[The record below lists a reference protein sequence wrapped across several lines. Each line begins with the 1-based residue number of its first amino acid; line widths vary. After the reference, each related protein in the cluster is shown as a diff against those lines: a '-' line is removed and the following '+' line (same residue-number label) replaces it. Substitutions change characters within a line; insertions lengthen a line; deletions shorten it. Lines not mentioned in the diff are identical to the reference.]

1 MVRKVK
7 ILLLMLDSFY
17 QNSLALDYLR
27 LYALDDPLINKRAE
41 IKTLVYPPEAD
52 DNTILQTVLFENPD
66 IIGFSTY
73 LWNIKRS
80 LTIADRIK
88 NMSPQT
94 KVILGG
100 VEVSYSP
107 RKVLTSNSFVDEVL
121 TGEGE
126 IPFKLLLSSY
136 LTGNPLRKGIPGLWQ
151 RIGDEIKS
159 GGPNQCVQTLDE
171 IPSPF
176 HSPDFDSSSLT
187 GDILYET
194 YRGCVFKCSYCLYH
208 RHAGKPRFYSLE
220 RIKRDLDVILKT
232 PCKHIRIV
240 DSTFNINKRRTK
252 EILKLL
258 KGTGKKI
265 SVEMSAEFFDDEM
278 VELCSQ
284 AGIRHIDIGL
294 QSATDRVLKA
304 VNRSW
309 HDKKAFRKN
318 ILFLSK
324 HPEITL
330 NLELICGLPEETCH
344 SFKASIDKAVG
355 YKPDHISVY
364 KLQVLDGSTLRNS
377 AEKYGVKYRHE
388 PPYTVIETASMSKED
403 LSALELLL
411 FSNIVLY
418 NTGVSRLAL
427 RAAVE
432 RYKATPSQIYEMFSD
447 YCLRKGLY
455 SEKEMRKIA
464 NHYAVGNRFDRPLPK
479 TLSLG
484 YLKSACSSFFT
495 SLVTKY
501 NDKDA
506 KSIFTQLIDYGYNLA
521 SLDNIEKAQIQAVPE
536 INLKS
541 DMPRLSRFSFLK
553 TYSPDFYQTL
563 KSTGIRISEYHPY
576 GIAFFIHKTLGPTA
590 LALSK
595 DLYRFL
601 NLCNGK
607 HNVEEIIDSMDSKSD
622 LKHAPKKYESIIQ
635 KISALQSDL
644 GSIGLII

>member
-1 MVRKVK
+1 
-7 ILLLMLDSFY
+7 MLDSFY

-73 LWNIKRS
+73 LWNIKNS
-80 LTIADRIK
+80 LEIASRIK
-88 NMSPQT
+88 STLPET

-100 VEVSYSP
+100 VEVSYDP
-107 RKVLTSNSFVDEVL
+107 QKVLTNNPFVDAVV

-126 IPFKLLLSSY
+126 IHFSLLLSNY
-136 LTGNPLRKGIPGLWQ
+136 LSGKTFGDNIPEVWQ
-151 RIGDEIKS
+151 RIGYEIKS
-159 GGPNQCVQTLDE
+159 GGHNQCVQTLDE

-176 HSPDFDSSSLT
+176 LASDFDPSAMT

-208 RHAGKPRFYSLE
+208 RHAGKPRFYSIE
-220 RIKRDLDVILKT
+220 RIKRDLDVILKS
-232 PCKHIRIV
+232 PCRHIRII

-258 KGTGKKI
+258 KGTDKKI
-265 SVEMSAEFFDDEM
+265 SVEMSAEFFDKEM

-294 QSATDRVLKA
+294 QSATDRVLEA

-309 HDKKAFRKN
+309 HDKNAFRKN

-418 NTGVSRLAL
+418 NTGVARLAL
-427 RAAVE
+427 RSVIKH
-432 RYKATPSQIYEMFSD
+432 YQLKPTQIYEMFTE
-447 YCLRKGLY
+447 YCLRKGMY
-455 SEKEMRKIA
+455 SEKEARKIA

-479 TLSLG
+479 ILSLD
-484 YLKSACSSFFT
+484 YLKSVCSKFFS
-495 SLVTKY
+495 SLATEY
-501 NDKDA
+501 DDKDFNPV
-506 KSIFTQLIDYGYNLA
+506 FTELVDYGYNLA
-521 SLDNIEKAQIQAVPE
+521 SLDNIEKLRTQDMPE
-536 INLKS
+536 INLKT
-541 DMPRLSRFSFLK
+541 DNPQLSRFSSLK
-553 TYSPDFYQTL
+553 IYSPNFFQTL
-563 KSTGIRISEYHPY
+563 KSIGIKLSEHNPY
-576 GIAFFIHKTLGPTA
+576 GVVFFIHNTLGPTT
-590 LALSK
+590 LAVNK
-595 DLYRFL
+595 DLYEFL
-601 NLCNGK
+601 SLCDGK
-607 HNVEEIIDSMDSKSD
+607 HTLEKIINEMSLKSD
-622 LKHAPKKYESIIQ
+622 LIRDHKKYESIIQ
-635 KISALQSDL
+635 TISALQSAL
-644 GSIGLII
+644 RAIGLII